1 MTALG
6 YRHLAG
12 HVLAVGALILT
23 FGLGV
28 YSLSI
33 DVAHHFLL
41 IDALGKED
49 PSTFAAIPAMQPMA
63 HYPRGSHWLAAGL
76 GMLIGSPYAAMWLLG
91 LLSVYVRYYALGRL
105 AQLSGG
111 YVALA
116 AFAFLVLVL
125 RSTGAMTGHEIIGNF
140 FYSQLVATAIFFVL
154 LVLAASMREIS
165 KNNGWLSFP
174 LDARILIVG
183 SVVFTVLSAGY
194 G

>member
-1 MTALG
+1 MW
-6 YRHLAG
+6 
-12 HVLAVGALILT
+12 
-23 FGLGV
+23 
-28 YSLSI
+28 
-33 DVAHHFLL
+33 HHFLL

-140 FYSQLVATAIFFVL
+140 FTRSWWRRRSSSCCWSSPPQCARYPRTMVGCHFR
-154 LVLAASMREIS
+154 SMR
-165 KNNGWLSFP
+165 
-174 LDARILIVG
+174 
-183 SVVFTVLSAGY
+183 GY
-194 G
+194 